1 MLLVDASRHDWLEDP
16 VPRLTLVGVADDATS
31 NVPAEH
37 FDMKHEDAAG
47 YLRLFRQLVTSA
59 GIPLS
64 IYRDQHGTMQRNDK
78 HWSLEEELAGRQF
91 PTHVGRA
98 LEELGIEPIVA
109 RSPQAKGRIERT
121 WRTFQDRLTSEL
133 RLAGACD
140 VEAGNIILERFLPE
154 YNAQFARPARRTSQP
169 R

>member
-1 MLLVDASRHDWLEDP
+1 MLLGTDASRHDWLEDP
-16 VPRLTLVGVADDATS
+16 VPRLTPVGVADDATS

-78 HWSLEEELAGRQF
+78 HWSLEEELAGRAVS
-91 PTHVGRA
+91 H
-98 LEELGIEPIVA
+98 A
-109 RSPQAKGRIERT
+109 RGT
-121 WRTFQDRLTSEL
+121 
-133 RLAGACD
+133 G
-140 VEAGNIILERFLPE
+140 
-154 YNAQFARPARRTSQP
+154 ARRTGHRTDRGTFAPGEGTHRAHMENFSGP
-169 R
+169 AHERTATGRSM